1 MATSVGTNG
10 EAKNMSRLAQGRK
23 TPLVDPVNVATRM
36 ERLTRDNARS
46 LGLNQSMILR
56 EALEQAVEAEMRKHN
71 YQHTEEIPQAEHSGW
86 LSNLKW
92 W

>member
-1 MATSVGTNG
+1 MSVGTNG
-10 EAKNMSRLAQGRK
+10 EAKNMGQRGRK
-23 TPLVDPVNVATRM
+23 PSFADPVTLGVRM
-36 ERLTRDNARS
+36 ERSTRDRAKS
-46 LGLNQSMILR
+46 LGLSMGVILR
-56 EALEQAVEAEMRKHN
+56 DALEQAVFEEMRKHN